1 MCGRQRFASSS
12 LAGVVVSAPSYLTEE
27 KAMRGRAMATL
38 EFLGLSSLAEMD
50 PKTLPFGLQRQ
61 VELARA
67 LALEPA
73 LLLMDEPASGLNDA
87 ETEELAATIL
97 KIRRAGTTVLLVE
110 HDVRLVMGLADH
122 IVVMDRGVKIA
133 EGQPEEVRRMPVV
146 IQAYLGSEAA

>member
-1 MCGRQRFASSS
+1 MRQR
-12 LAGVVVSAPSYLTEE
+12 
-27 KAMRGRAMATL
+27 AMGAL
-38 EFLGLSSLAEMD
+38 DFLGLAELANAD
-50 PKTLPFGLQRQ
+50 PKALSFGRQRQ

-67 LALEPA
+67 LALEPT

-122 IVVMDRGVKIA
+122 IVVMDRGHKIA
-133 EGQPEEVRRMPVV
+133 AGAPEDVRRSPDV
-146 IQAYLGSEAA
+146 IQAYLGAEVA